1 MNAPLQIS
9 PVTKNIGFLIRRLL
23 PNSKV
28 KSIGPFIFWDHMG
41 PAHFAQDINRKADV
55 RPHPHIGLATV
66 SYLLAG
72 GFMHRD
78 SLGNVQRIDP
88 FDLNIMKSGSG
99 IVHSE
104 RIPDDI
110 RQSNAEVRGLQIWIA
125 LPEEL
130 EVADPSF
137 HHYDA
142 KNLPHLQQEELQ
154 VTVLIGEG
162 FGLQSPAVMFSPTQ
176 LIHVKLKAQSSIDW
190 KRQHSQQGIYIIN
203 GNIQING
210 KDYPTYEMLEISE
223 LDSVSITALT
233 DTELMIFGGA
243 PLDKPRILWWNFV
256 SSDQARLDLAKQR
269 WKDGQFPPIPGEID
283 FIPLPP

>member
-1 MNAPLQIS
+1 MSAPLQIS
-9 PVTKNIGFLIRRLL
+9 PVTKDIGFLIRRLL
-23 PNSKV
+23 PNSQV
-28 KSIGPFIFWDHMG
+28 KSIGPFVFWDHMG
-41 PAHFAQDINRKADV
+41 PAHFAHDIHRKADV

-66 SYLLAG
+66 TYLLAG

-78 SLGNVQRIDP
+78 SLGNVQRINP

-110 RQSNAEVRGLQIWIA
+110 RQSDAEVRGLQIWIA

-130 EVADPSF
+130 EVSDPSF
-137 HHYDA
+137 YHYDA
-142 KNLPHLQQEELQ
+142 KDLPHMQEEGLQ

-162 FGLQSPAVMFSPTQ
+162 FGLKSPAIMFSPTQ
-176 LIHVKLKAQSSIDW
+176 LIHVKLPEQFSFDW
-190 KRQHSQQGIYIIN
+190 RRQHPQQGIYIIN
-203 GNIQING
+203 GDIQING
-210 KDYPTYEMLEISE
+210 KNYPTYEMLEISD
-223 LDSVSITALT
+223 LDSVTITALT
-233 DTELMIFGGA
+233 DTELLIFGGA
-243 PLDKPRILWWNFV
+243 TLDKPRILWWNFV
-256 SSDQARLDLAKQR
+256 SSDQTRLDLAKQR

>member
-9 PVTKNIGFLIRRLL
+9 PVTKDIGFLIRRLL

-110 RQSNAEVRGLQIWIA
+110 RQSDAEVRGLQIWIA

-142 KNLPHLQQEELQ
+142 KNLLHLQQEELQ

>member
-9 PVTKNIGFLIRRLL
+9 PVTKDIGFLIRRLL

-110 RQSNAEVRGLQIWIA
+110 RQSDAEVRGLQIWIA

>member
-110 RQSNAEVRGLQIWIA
+110 RQSDAEVRGLQIWIA